1 MTAAI
6 TSDSKLFCPPRLL
19 IGAYYPVRDVVPS
32 RLLPP
37 GVVRHD
43 FRWQREDTGEQ
54 LRPFVRW
61 MGEKRA
67 PIAGEFF
74 ISGAIP
80 EGYYTHH
87 DYKTEYAIGEL
98 VFVSRRTIEI
108 LTPFETP

>member
-1 MTAAI
+1 VTAAL

-43 FRWQREDTGEQ
+43 FRWQRKDTGEQ
-54 LRPFVRW
+54 LRPFARF
-61 MGEKRA
+61 MGERRA
-67 PIAGEFF
+67 PIKDELF

-80 EGYYTHH
+80 EAYFAGL

-98 VFVSRRTIEI
+98 VFVSQRTVEI
-108 LTPFETP
+108 LTPFGTP